1 MNKLFQFNEFVE
13 LGNIFMGCEAYFIA
27 LEYFTEAISLSYLPV
42 NKHRLIE
49 AYHLRGKTK
58 SFLGMYLES
67 IIDYS
72 KGIELDP

>member
-42 NKHRLIE
+42 NKYRLIE
-49 AYHLRGKTK
+49 EYYLRGITK

-67 IIDYS
+67 IINYS

>member
-1 MNKLFQFNEFVE
+1 ME
-13 LGNIFMGCEAYFIA
+13 CEAYFIA
-27 LEYFTEAISLSYLPV
+27 LKYFTEAISLSYLTV
-42 NKHRLIE
+42 NEYRLIE

-72 KGIELDP
+72 KGIELDPKDSYLYFLEVCYMNI

>member
-49 AYHLRGKTK
+49 AYHLRGKQK
-58 SFLGMYLES
+58 VFWEC
-67 IIDYS
+67 I
-72 KGIELDP
+72 